1 MITLHELSCGYTDQ
15 NILHEVEL
23 ELPPQGFTA
32 LMGPNGAGKS
42 TLLYAILGYLKL
54 RQGRVE
60 IFGKNLIS
68 YRRNALARHISF
80 IPQEIHNEFDYSVFD
95 TVLMGRYPYLSLM
108 QSYGSGDHTIVES
121 ALHQLGLWDLKDR
134 YLMELSGGEK
144 QRVYIAR
151 ALAQDTRYILL
162 DESLSQLDINYQLEI
177 MHLLR
182 KISLEQDKAIILIS
196 HNLNLAANYADRLIF
211 LKSGRVIHSG
221 SPKELIETIKLKEL
235 FGIELTTALN
245 PLSGNPNIIYP

>member
-1 MITLHELSCGYTDQ
+1 MITLHEVCCGYADQ
-15 NILHEVEL
+15 DVLHEVEL

-54 RQGRVE
+54 RRGRVE
-60 IFGKNLIS
+60 IFGKNLAT
-68 YRRNALARHISF
+68 YRREALARHIAF
-80 IPQEIHNEFDYSVFD
+80 IPQEIHNEFDYTVFD

-108 QSYGSGDHTIVES
+108 QSYGSTDHAIVDS
-121 ALHQLGLWDLKDR
+121 VLNQLALWDLKDR

-182 KISLEQDKAIILIS
+182 KITTEQGKAIILIS
-196 HNLNLAANYADRLIF
+196 HNLNLAANYADRLIY

-221 SPKELIETIKLKEL
+221 SPRELVQTDKLTEL
-235 FGIELTTALN
+235 FGIALSTAIN
-245 PLSGNPNIIYP
+245 PISGNPNIIYP